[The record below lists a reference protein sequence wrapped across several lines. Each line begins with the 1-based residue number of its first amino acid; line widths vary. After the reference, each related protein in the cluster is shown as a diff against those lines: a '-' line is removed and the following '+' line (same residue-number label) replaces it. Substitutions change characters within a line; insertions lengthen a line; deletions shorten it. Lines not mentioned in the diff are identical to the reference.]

1 MPLVGEGGSQET
13 ITERGDLT
21 TTFTSLGGLGTAKN
35 KDERGL
41 QMMIITTA
49 AGLTTLKHFIFTFL
63 LSNVEG
69 DEVARI
75 QKEEDE
81 DRQSSQNV
89 AFCRRQKKT
98 IEALS

>member
-49 AGLTTLKHFIFTFL
+49 AGLTTLKHFIFIFL
-63 LSNVEG
+63 ISNVEG
-69 DEVARI
+69 GEVTRI
-75 QKEEDE
+75 QKEDE

-98 IEALS
+98 IEVLP

>member
-49 AGLTTLKHFIFTFL
+49 AGLTTLKHFIFIFIFMKGTKL
-63 LSNVEG
+63 LEFRRRM
-69 DEVARI
+69 RI
-75 QKEEDE
+75 
-81 DRQSSQNV
+81 DRV
-89 AFCRRQKKT
+89 RKM
-98 IEALS
+98 

>member
-49 AGLTTLKHFIFTFL
+49 AAGLTTLKHFIFIFL
-63 LSNVEG
+63 ISNDEG
-69 DEVARI
+69 DEVT
-75 QKEEDE
+75 QKNSEGG
-81 DRQSSQNV
+81 
-89 AFCRRQKKT
+89 
-98 IEALS
+98 

>member
-35 KDERGL
+35 KDEKGL
-41 QMMIITTA
+41 QMTIITTA
-49 AGLTTLKHFIFTFL
+49 AGVHTLKHSCFIFQMLNGMKLVDFRR
-63 LSNVEG
+63 
-69 DEVARI
+69 RI
-75 QKEEDE
+75 LK

-89 AFCRRQKKT
+89 EFYRKK
-98 IEALS
+98 EKND